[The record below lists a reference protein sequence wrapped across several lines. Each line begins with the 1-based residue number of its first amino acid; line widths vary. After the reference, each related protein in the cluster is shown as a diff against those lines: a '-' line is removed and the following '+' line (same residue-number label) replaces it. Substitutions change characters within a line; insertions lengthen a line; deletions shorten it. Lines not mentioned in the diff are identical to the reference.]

1 MAEALRSPLADYH
14 ASQGATLGAY
24 HGAMVPARFSG
35 PVGEHAAVR
44 NASGLF
50 DFSFR
55 AHLAVKGDDRVR
67 FLQRIISNDV
77 KSLAPGKGT
86 YATLLT
92 AQGHIIADF
101 HVYAAEAQF
110 ILATDADLREKTL
123 KGLGRYIIAD
133 RVEIQP
139 LELFAISFQGPQA
152 RPLVSKT
159 LHVDIPEGSEYGHF
173 AANYAG
179 FPISVVR
186 ASSTGEEGYEVW
198 VGAKGAMGVWGA
210 ACGQAPTYG
219 TLPCGFEALES
230 LRIEA
235 GIPRYGTELDEETMI
250 HEAGLLNAVS
260 FTKGCYVGQEI
271 VERTRT
277 RGHVN
282 WKLVGL
288 VLDSPSVRGLTGEKL
303 TQEGKEVGEV
313 TSACLS
319 PTLGKTIGLAYV
331 RREVGEP
338 GTKVSLASGPAA
350 TVTALPFYSPFKK
363 A

>member
-1 MAEALRSPLADYH
+1 
-14 ASQGATLGAY
+14 
-24 HGAMVPARFSG
+24 
-35 PVGEHAAVR
+35 
-44 NASGLF
+44 
-50 DFSFR
+50 
-55 AHLAVKGDDRVR
+55 
-67 FLQRIISNDV
+67 
-77 KSLAPGKGT
+77 
-86 YATLLT
+86 
-92 AQGHIIADF
+92 
-101 HVYAAEAQF
+101 
-110 ILATDADLREKTL
+110 
-123 KGLGRYIIAD
+123 
-133 RVEIQP
+133 
-139 LELFAISFQGPQA
+139 
-152 RPLVSKT
+152 
-159 LHVDIPEGSEYGHF
+159 
-173 AANYAG
+173 
-179 FPISVVR
+179 VR

-235 GIPRYGTELDEETMI
+235 GIPRYGYELDEDTMI

-277 RGHVN
+277 RGHAN

-288 VLDSPSVRGLTGEKL
+288 VLDSPSLPARGEKL
-303 TQEGKEVGEV
+303 TLDEKEVGDV
-313 TSACLS
+313 TSACVS
-319 PTLGKTIGLAYV
+319 PTLGKTIALAYV

-338 GTKVSLASGPAA
+338 GTKVSLASGPAV